1 MIEIYTH
8 DLGGESSQELLAAY
22 GIIAQADPE
31 REMLQPKYCTN
42 CREPNKHDARF
53 CANSRCGM
61 PLTFEAYESMKEKQ
75 QEKENDITRL
85 KQDVE
90 ELRELLKDPK
100 KLQELQKENEQ
111 EDY

>member
-1 MIEIYTH
+1 
-8 DLGGESSQELLAAY
+8 
-22 GIIAQADPE
+22 
-31 REMLQPKYCTN
+31 
-42 CREPNKHDARF
+42 
-53 CANSRCGM
+53 M

-75 QEKENDITRL
+75 QEKENDIARL

-100 KLQELQKENEQ
+100 KLQELQKVNEQ